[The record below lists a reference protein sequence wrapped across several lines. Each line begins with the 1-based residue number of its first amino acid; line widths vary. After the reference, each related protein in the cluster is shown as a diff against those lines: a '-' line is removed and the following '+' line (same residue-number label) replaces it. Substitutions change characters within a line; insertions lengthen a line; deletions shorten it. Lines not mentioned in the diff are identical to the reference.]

1 MYKIN
6 LALGRRKK
14 LWQKF
19 GEYTMTG
26 QNYGL
31 IKYLGGFV
39 MKAIVTVLGK
49 DKVGIIAKVCVY
61 LAERNV
67 NVLEIS
73 QTILEGYF
81 NMIMIIDIT
90 RTTCPL
96 TELADGLEKL
106 GDQIGV
112 VIKFQRE
119 EIFESMHRI

>member
-1 MYKIN
+1 VYKIN

-26 QNYGL
+26 QNYGF